1 MNVFTEPAALGVEYI
16 IKKYGKGRAH
26 PPETGEVDNLYCA
39 FRFPLTV
46 LISNICAADTHYS
59 ESSLMP
65 MLVNKLLFK
74 IITEKSPFFIRPLL
88 RAVFSSVNTAFL
100 DPRLKMHADMV
111 GASVRALL
119 RHEPTLE

>member
-74 IITEKSPFFIRPLL
+74 IITEKSPFFTVMVNRFNKVSLCSVALEFIR
-88 RAVFSSVNTAFL
+88 FS
-100 DPRLKMHADMV
+100 
-111 GASVRALL
+111 GANGCRMKCC
-119 RHEPTLE
+119 